1 MFYLLTPVVLTQI
14 ITSDERVRY
23 FTLLSVFIM
32 AGFGLSPVVGTFMNE
47 ASIFAMKRFDIGGTG
62 LAQC

>member
-32 AGFGLSPVVGTFMNE
+32 AGFGLSPAVGTFLGKK
-47 ASIFAMKRFDIGGTG
+47 I
-62 LAQC
+62 